1 MRAKHLLESALLIAA
16 IASGCSS
23 SDNGPPVDIAMV
35 TWTDNGVRHSVRSPH
50 AAVVENPSQGPE
62 SRTFFILPIIDG
74 QATVDLEVHTAHG
87 FSTGDYHCGAGSDTA
102 DVKYGLAGE
111 RTPPSLQDCL
121 VTVYRIGV
129 DHGGIVFYT
138 EGAFAGS
145 IVIGTEQHD
154 ITDGTFS
161 APTTGAR

>member
-1 MRAKHLLESALLIAA
+1 MRTKHLLESALVIVAM
-16 IASGCSS
+16 ASGCS

-50 AAVVENPSQGPE
+50 AAVVPNPSMGPE

-74 QATVDLEVHTAHG
+74 QTTFNLEIHTARA
-87 FSTGDYHCGAGSDTA
+87 FSTGGCHCGSANAVA
-102 DVKYGLAGE
+102 DLKYGLAGGK
-111 RTPPSLQDCL
+111 TPPSLQDCL
-121 VTVYRIGV
+121 VTVYRLGV
-129 DHGGIVFYT
+129 DHGGIVVYT

-154 ITDGTFS
+154 IIDGTFS
-161 APTTGAR
+161 APTSGQ

>member
-1 MRAKHLLESALLIAA
+1 MRAKHLLESALLIVAM
-16 IASGCSS
+16 ASGCS

-50 AAVVENPSQGPE
+50 AAVVANPSMGPQ

-74 QATVDLEVHTAHG
+74 QTTFNFEIHTSRP
-87 FSTGDYHCGAGSDTA
+87 FSTGDYHCGSGSDTA
-102 DVKYGLAGE
+102 DLKYGLAGE
-111 RTPPSLQDCL
+111 RSPPSLQDCL
-121 VTVYRIGV
+121 VTVYRLGV

-161 APTTGAR
+161 APTSGGG